1 MKARMAIV
9 VLMVLAGLGAH
20 AVEDAT
26 GTWKWNYKN
35 REGKELTATLK
46 LKQEGARLT
55 GTYIAAEGDIDPV
68 ADGKIDDAGKMTFSV
83 TRQVRGEPMKFEYSG
98 TLKGD
103 VITGSIL
110 FGRPKPTPHEWEAK
124 RVKEEK

>member
-1 MKARMAIV
+1 MNAR
-9 VLMVLAGLGAH
+9 LAGLALVTLVGLA
-20 AVEDAT
+20 AFAAEDAT
-26 GTWKWNYKN
+26 GTWKWNYRD

-46 LKQEGARLT
+46 LKQEGATLT
-55 GTYIAAEGDIDPV
+55 GTYIAAEGAEDAV
-68 ADGKIDDAGKMTFSV
+68 TGGKIDEAGKMTFVV
-83 TRQVRGEPMKFEYSG
+83 TRQVRGAPMKFEYSG

-124 RVKEEK
+124 RVKSEK

>member
-1 MKARMAIV
+1 MKARMTIV
-9 VLMVLAGLGAH
+9 VLMALVGLGAQ
-20 AVEDAT
+20 AAEDAT

-46 LKQEGARLT
+46 LKQEGAKLT

-68 ADGKIDDAGKMTFSV
+68 ADGKIDDTGKMTFSV

-103 VITGSIL
+103 VITGTIL